1 MHLMNDCWL
10 LNLMIE
16 RIISAVCL
24 GSIKSWILGNKLSA
38 DVFWANREKKYEY
51 FFGTLILLEWLLNRN
66 RKEDL
71 YASKI
76 EKEVHATW
84 LKFGWNSQTTSEEVF
99 IGTATIN
106 EFFSIES
113 LETSPAAG
121 YGRPDRQSSC
131 WKNFHYF
138 LKSETLVRNE
148 NMFMKKV
155 LKGRLWHK
163 EVTHTTGNSND
174 LLNPPHQL
182 QECAMVEITLFL
194 IGTYHKH
201 YVWVYEKG
209 NYHAL

>member
-1 MHLMNDCWL
+1 MLKISFCKLKINQVSNKWHVYFRIVLKKYCSENFPMHLMNDCWL

-131 WKNFHYF
+131 WKNFQYF
-138 LKSETLVRNE
+138 FKSDT
-148 NMFMKKV
+148 
-155 LKGRLWHK
+155 
-163 EVTHTTGNSND
+163 
-174 LLNPPHQL
+174 
-182 QECAMVEITLFL
+182 
-194 IGTYHKH
+194 
-201 YVWVYEKG
+201 
-209 NYHAL
+209 